1 MNRMRWT
8 LALGFSSDPTS
19 LDPVRAGRD
28 RSGMAITRT
37 DTVPNCSGLPL
48 RDLLVPLQD
57 HLLNHHSFEERL
69 ERERAIVGYS
79 QG

>member
-8 LALGFSSDPTS
+8 LALGFSSDQTS
-19 LDPVRAGRD
+19 LGPVRAGRD
-28 RSGMAITRT
+28 RSDMVITRT
-37 DTVPNCSGLPL
+37 DAVPKYSRRPL